1 MQDKNK
7 KGIGLQPA
15 WMLGGIPRN
24 AESQSAKRGKI
35 EYNFRYNADMQSSLN
50 RTTSP
55 KSETTVPP
63 NSGKRTV
70 RTRHQTNPFLRDVVA
85 TLGDKRVAVSMK
97 ANLAEIDNETGE
109 YTRIPGQIT
118 KMISA
123 DREGFVKLYTAQID
137 AFFDLDR
144 PGRVVLKY
152 LIWMHQQE
160 ANHHLFL
167 LHIDQARE
175 AGFDIG
181 KTTWYDGLSSL
192 IDKKIVAA
200 SKIVNMFFLNPAVFF
215 NGDRTRL
222 VIEVRKIR
230 KQEDKIADLEARGQE
245 RLLP

>member
-1 MQDKNK
+1 
-7 KGIGLQPA
+7 
-15 WMLGGIPRN
+15 MLEGIPRN
-24 AESQSAKRGKI
+24 AERYSAFRGKFMLFI
-35 EYNFRYNADMQSSLN
+35 RYNAEM
-50 RTTSP
+50 
-55 KSETTVPP
+55 ETT
-63 NSGKRTV
+63 NSGTISPPIETSVPQITGRRHV
-70 RTRHQTNPFLRDVVA
+70 RLRHQSNPFLRDVVA

-97 ANLAEIDNETGE
+97 ANLAEIDNDTGE

-123 DREGFVKLYTAQID
+123 DRESFVKLYTAQID

-167 LHIDQARE
+167 LHLDQARD

-200 SKIVNMFFLNPAVFF
+200 SKIINMFFLNPAVFF

-230 KQEDKIADLEARGQE
+230 KHEDKIAGLEARGQE